1 MWNIIFE
8 VLAYFF
14 CAICFFKVA
23 KFYGSKFKK
32 ALSELR
38 HNEFSIG
45 RVMTCDMLDYK
56 RYLRAS
62 LLWEFGFYVV
72 LYLFFSKLSAL
83 IS

>member
-1 MWNIIFE
+1 MWNLIFE
-8 VLAYFF
+8 VLSYLF

-23 KFYGSKFKK
+23 KFYGSKFKE
-32 ALSELR
+32 ALRNLR

-45 RVMTCDMLDYK
+45 RVMTCDMLDYN

-62 LLWEFGFYVV
+62 LLWEFGAYIL
-72 LYLFFSKLSAL
+72 LYLCFSKLSAL